1 MAGSTSG
8 RRRSQRSRSGG
19 GDCEDYAIAKFVA
32 LRRAGIA
39 PDDLRIVVLH
49 DTIHGENH
57 AVAAARL
64 DGRWLML
71 DNRRMAMVE
80 DSDVRN
86 FRPTFV
92 IDQHG
97 VMRYADAPLLADA
110 SGRHLCAGVAQ
121 CAEFSVPSR
130 SRRRTI

>member
-1 MAGSTSG
+1 M
-8 RRRSQRSRSGG
+8 
-19 GDCEDYAIAKFVA
+19 A

-39 PDDLRIVVLH
+39 PDDIRIVVLH

-86 FRPTFV
+86 YQPTFV

-110 SGRHLCAGVAQ
+110 SGRICGAGDREYARQFRFRHFRDARPSELAEPTNDVRAIVAR
-121 CAEFSVPSR
+121 R
-130 SRRRTI
+130 S